1 MSQGCVCSTPQN
13 AKCSSKKKNGRFEG
27 QECITSWKGTIAL
40 NERDEELREKLEGVG
55 QLLIDGNNKLKS
67 SVKTSDRAGVSEA
80 EVMIETATGLS
91 WKLNTESSELR
102 QKQESVE
109 CQKRKL
115 IEKSLGEIPL
125 LKKKRRLNASL
136 PKQAAKKKRK
146 SNIRNSTTTT

>member
-1 MSQGCVCSTPQN
+1 M
-13 AKCSSKKKNGRFEG
+13 
-27 QECITSWKGTIAL
+27 
-40 NERDEELREKLEGVG
+40 EGVG

-91 WKLNTESSELR
+91 WKLNTESSELK

-125 LKKKRRLNASL
+125 
-136 PKQAAKKKRK
+136 RK
-146 SNIRNSTTTT
+146 SED